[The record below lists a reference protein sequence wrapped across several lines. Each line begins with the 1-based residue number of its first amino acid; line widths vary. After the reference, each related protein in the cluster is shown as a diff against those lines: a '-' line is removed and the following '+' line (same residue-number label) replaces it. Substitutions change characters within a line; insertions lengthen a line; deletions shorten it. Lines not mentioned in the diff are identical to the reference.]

1 MPLFVVLFENTHGH
15 LTHLPRAGTRE
26 FSQFARLS
34 VCEREVAE
42 LVCKGESNK
51 EIAAHLG
58 KSVLT
63 VKTQLQSIYGKL
75 GTGRGRL
82 ISLLFER

>member
-1 MPLFVVLFENTHGH
+1 MVAFEHRNGQRDN
-15 LTHLPRAGTRE
+15 LARAAAPE
-26 FSQFARLS
+26 FSHLARLT
-34 VCEREVAE
+34 VREREVAA

-63 VKTQLQSIYGKL
+63 VKAQLQSIYGKM
-75 GTGRGRL
+75 GTDGRGRL
-82 ISLLFER
+82 ISLLFEG